1 MEPSERV
8 AEVRAALRAIVSDPE
23 LGPGVLSD
31 RVVMAGVI
39 KDYLPD
45 APRETGILL
54 AAVEHGVPRTL
65 RERVL
70 EGMDASTAIRLTA
83 SWFSDVT
90 LYTPDACDWAVGE
103 IALAL
108 GLSTPVAPGPQ
119 PQPQPTADVT
129 AGPGPQPPPPPP
141 PPRQP
146 AAGVTAD
153 ATAGPGLPGQD
164 QPATVTAGPRRPGR
178 GRLTLV
184 LVVAGVVVLAG
195 AGVSVALLLRS
206 KPTPLP
212 TPVVKIAV
220 SSPLVVGGDV
230 VVSYRDG
237 KYASA
242 TVSGNMSRTRAG
254 EVAKLVA
261 VPFPFKTSQA
271 VFAGSRR
278 ISASSQRVTF
288 SVTPSLE
295 TQYFIGVY
303 ASSSAEKALNLSAIK
318 NVYVTTAPMVNFGYA
333 AQSGCTTFGCAH
345 STACSRPECY
355 VNYLVRVYVP
365 ASAIRLESG
374 KHLNLYFAI
383 NLSPSGNPA
392 TPKTLYLATRVS
404 VTQTKLI
411 GPDEY
416 EQTIP
421 TRFYVGNK
429 GYNFKYTVCTR
440 DTLSVDGLGLP
451 GHHGCGDATVQ
462 LSQTYLG

>member
-1 MEPSERV
+1 MEPSEHM
-8 AEVRAALRAIVSDPE
+8 ADARAALRAIVSDPE

-31 RVVMAGVI
+31 RVLMAGVI

-90 LYTPDACDWAVGE
+90 LYTRDACDWAVGE

-108 GLSTPVAPGPQ
+108 GLSTPVAPGSQ

-129 AGPGPQPPPPPP
+129 AGPGPQPQPPPPP
-141 PPRQP
+141 Q
-146 AAGVTAD
+146 ADVTAD
-153 ATAGPGLPGQD
+153 ATVGSGLPGQD
-164 QPATVTAGPRRPGR
+164 QPAIVTAGPGRPRR

-184 LVVAGVVVLAG
+184 LVVAGVVVLA
-195 AGVSVALLLRS
+195 AASVSVALLLPS

-230 VVSYRDG
+230 VVGYRDG
-237 KYASA
+237 KYADA
-242 TVSGNMSRTRAG
+242 TVSGNLSRTRAG

-303 ASSSAEKALNLSAIK
+303 ASSSAAKPLGLSAIK
-318 NVYVTTAPMVNFGYA
+318 NVYVTTAFVVNFGY
-333 AQSGCTTFGCAH
+333 AQSGCTTFGCSH
-345 STACSRPECY
+345 GPQCSRPECY

-392 TPKTLYLATRVS
+392 APKTLYLATRVR
-404 VTQTKLI
+404 VTQTKII

-416 EQTIP
+416 EQTMPIQF
-421 TRFYVGNK
+421 RVGNK
-429 GYNFKYTVCTR
+429 NYNFKYAFCTR
-440 DTLSVDGLGLP
+440 DTLSVDGIGLP

-462 LSQTYLG
+462 LSQSYLG

>member
-1 MEPSERV
+1 MEPSEHM
-8 AEVRAALRAIVSDPE
+8 AEARAALRAIVSDPE

-31 RVVMAGVI
+31 RVLMAGVI

-129 AGPGPQPPPPPP
+129 AGPGPQPQPPPPP
-141 PPRQP
+141 QRQP

-153 ATAGPGLPGQD
+153 ATVGPGLPGQD
-164 QPATVTAGPRRPGR
+164 QPAIVTAGPGGPRR

-212 TPVVKIAV
+212 TPVVNIAV
-220 SSPLVVGGDV
+220 SSPLVVGGEV
-230 VVSYRDG
+230 VVGYRDG
-237 KYASA
+237 KYAYA
-242 TVSGNMSRTRAG
+242 TVSGNLSRTRAG

-303 ASSSAEKALNLSAIK
+303 ASSSAEKPLGLSAIK
-318 NVYVTTAPMVNFGYA
+318 NVYVTTAPVVNFGYG
-333 AQSGCTTFGCAH
+333 QSGCTTFGCSH
-345 STACSRPECY
+345 GTQCSRPECY
-355 VNYLVRVYVP
+355 VNYLVRVYAP

-392 TPKTLYLATRVS
+392 APKTLYLATRVR
-404 VTQTKLI
+404 VTQTKII

-416 EQTIP
+416 EQTMPIQF
-421 TRFYVGNK
+421 RVGNK
-429 GYNFKYTVCTR
+429 NYNFKYAFCTR
-440 DTLSVDGLGLP
+440 DTLSVDGIGLP

-462 LSQTYLG
+462 VSQSYLG